1 MNASQA
7 LTKTRQFRNLLLS
20 EQLQFICEAHNG
32 LSAKIVQ
39 EAGFP
44 GIWAS
49 GLSISAQFGV
59 RDNNEASW
67 TQVLE
72 DLEFMSDATRIPIL
86 LDGDTGYG
94 NFNNMQRL
102 IRKLEQ
108 RNIAAVCIEDKL
120 FPKTNSFLKGDAQ
133 PLADMQEFCGK
144 IKAGKDAQTDPDFC
158 LIARV
163 EAFICGWGL
172 AEALRRAEAYHQAGA
187 DGILIHSALSVP
199 DEILA
204 FKREWGNRCPVVIV
218 PTKYYATPT
227 DVFRQHGF
235 SMVIWANHM
244 LRAAVASMQKTARA
258 LKESEHLLSIED
270 KVAPVSEI
278 FRLQNAAE
286 LLEAEERYL
295 PRGAEGTSAVVL
307 AASRGEEL
315 GELTEDQPK
324 TMVKVQGVP
333 ILSHIVDAYNAV
345 GIKDILVV
353 RGYKKEA
360 VNLPN
365 LTYIDNL
372 EFAET
377 GELASLSQALQSRRG
392 RFQPTIVSYGDVL
405 FNKYIPQALCQE
417 QDDCV
422 IFVDSNWRDQ
432 SSYARLGGFA
442 ECSIPNS
449 RKAFNA
455 KIHLKQL
462 GKTLPEES
470 IHGVWMG
477 FLKLSSSAASQ
488 VNDLLLDMLADPAN
502 RRAGI
507 PQLLQALLEQDVPV
521 RVLYTVGHWLDVNSL
536 EDVVQAGN
544 F

>member
-1 MNASQA
+1 M
-7 LTKTRQFRNLLLS
+7 
-20 EQLQFICEAHNG
+20 
-32 LSAKIVQ
+32 
-39 EAGFP
+39 
-44 GIWAS
+44 
-49 GLSISAQFGV
+49 
-59 RDNNEASW
+59 
-67 TQVLE
+67 
-72 DLEFMSDATRIPIL
+72 
-86 LDGDTGYG
+86 
-94 NFNNMQRL
+94 
-102 IRKLEQ
+102 
-108 RNIAAVCIEDKL
+108 
-120 FPKTNSFLKGDAQ
+120 
-133 PLADMQEFCGK
+133 
-144 IKAGKDAQTDPDFC
+144 
-158 LIARV
+158 
-163 EAFICGWGL
+163 
-172 AEALRRAEAYHQAGA
+172 
-187 DGILIHSALSVP
+187 
-199 DEILA
+199 
-204 FKREWGNRCPVVIV
+204 
-218 PTKYYATPT
+218 
-227 DVFRQHGF
+227 
-235 SMVIWANHM
+235 
-244 LRAAVASMQKTARA
+244 
-258 LKESEHLLSIED
+258 
-270 KVAPVSEI
+270 
-278 FRLQNAAE
+278 
-286 LLEAEERYL
+286 
-295 PRGAEGTSAVVL
+295 
-307 AASRGEEL
+307 
-315 GELTEDQPK
+315 
-324 TMVKVQGVP
+324 
-333 ILSHIVDAYNAV
+333 
-345 GIKDILVV
+345 
-353 RGYKKEA
+353 
-360 VNLPN
+360 NLPN

-377 GELASLSQALQSRRG
+377 GELASLSQALQSRKG

-507 PQLLQALLEQDVPV
+507 PQLVQALLKQDVPV

>member
-59 RDNNEASW
+59 HDNNEASW

-507 PQLLQALLEQDVPV
+507 PQLLQALLKQDVPV

>member
-1 MNASQA
+1 MSSTPGITPA
-7 LTKTRQFRNLLLS
+7 RQFRNLLLS
-20 EQLQFICEAHNG
+20 EQLEFICEAHNG

-39 EAGFP
+39 EAGFK

-72 DLEFMSDATRIPIL
+72 DLEFMSDATTIPIL

-102 IRKLEQ
+102 VRKLEQ
-108 RNIAAVCIEDKL
+108 RRIAAVCIEDKL
-120 FPKTNSFLKGDAQ
+120 FPKTNSFIKGDAQ
-133 PLADMQEFCGK
+133 PMADMHEFCGK

-158 LIARV
+158 IIARV

-172 AEALRRAEAYHQAGA
+172 AEALRRAEAYRQAGA

-204 FKREWGNRCPVVIV
+204 FKQEWGNRCPVVIV

-227 DVFRQHGF
+227 EVFRQHGI

-244 LRAAVASMQKTARA
+244 LRAAVAAMQKTAWT
-258 LKESEHLLSIED
+258 LKEQEHLLSIED

-286 LLEAEERYL
+286 LQDAEDRYL
-295 PRGAEGTSAVVL
+295 PRSAENTSAIVL

-315 GELTEDQPK
+315 RELTENQPK
-324 TMVKVQGVP
+324 TMVKIQGTP
-333 ILSHIVDAYNAV
+333 ILAHIADGYNAV
-345 GIKDILVV
+345 GIKDITVV

-360 VNLPN
+360 VTLPN
-365 LTYIDNL
+365 LTYLDNDD
-372 EFAET
+372 FAET
-377 GELASLSQALQSRRG
+377 GELYSLEKAVHARNGVTKDL
-392 RFQPTIVSYGDVL
+392 IISYGDVL

-417 QDDCV
+417 NDDFV
-422 IFVDSNWRDQ
+422 IFVDSDWQNQ
-432 SSYARLGGFA
+432 NSYARLGGFV
-442 ECSIPNS
+442 ECSLPNS
-449 RKAFNA
+449 KKAFNA
-455 KIHLKQL
+455 KIYLKQL
-462 GKTLPEES
+462 GDTVSRES

-477 FLKLSSSAASQ
+477 FLKVSPAGGVQLQTILA
-488 VNDLLLDMLADPAN
+488 MMMADPAN
-502 RRAGI
+502 RKAGI
-507 PQLLQALLEQDVPV
+507 PQLLQELLKRRHAI
-521 RVLYTVGHWLDVNSL
+521 RVLYTVGHWLDINSL
-536 EDVVQAGN
+536 DDVVQAGE

>member
-1 MNASQA
+1 
-7 LTKTRQFRNLLLS
+7 
-20 EQLQFICEAHNG
+20 
-32 LSAKIVQ
+32 
-39 EAGFP
+39 
-44 GIWAS
+44 
-49 GLSISAQFGV
+49 
-59 RDNNEASW
+59 
-67 TQVLE
+67 
-72 DLEFMSDATRIPIL
+72 
-86 LDGDTGYG
+86 
-94 NFNNMQRL
+94 
-102 IRKLEQ
+102 
-108 RNIAAVCIEDKL
+108 
-120 FPKTNSFLKGDAQ
+120 
-133 PLADMQEFCGK
+133 
-144 IKAGKDAQTDPDFC
+144 
-158 LIARV
+158 
-163 EAFICGWGL
+163 
-172 AEALRRAEAYHQAGA
+172 
-187 DGILIHSALSVP
+187 
-199 DEILA
+199 
-204 FKREWGNRCPVVIV
+204 
-218 PTKYYATPT
+218 
-227 DVFRQHGF
+227 
-235 SMVIWANHM
+235 M

-377 GELASLSQALQSRRG
+377 GELASLSQALQSRKG

-507 PQLLQALLEQDVPV
+507 PQLVQALLKQDVPV